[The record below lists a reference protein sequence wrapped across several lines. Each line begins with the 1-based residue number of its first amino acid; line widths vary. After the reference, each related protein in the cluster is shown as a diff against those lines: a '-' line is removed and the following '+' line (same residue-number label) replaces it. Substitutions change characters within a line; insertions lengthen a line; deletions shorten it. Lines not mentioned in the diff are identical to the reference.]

1 MKTKV
6 IITVVIAL
14 LSSVMA
20 WKLYANK
27 QEINDRKEV
36 KTTEE
41 SVSVTVAT
49 AKLKET
55 SGTLQLV
62 GTAEPSREVMVA
74 SEASGKIVQIN
85 FKMGDFV
92 TQGTVLAKVDDTY
105 KRLAYENAQMNY
117 NKFKED
123 YERYQVLRQGDAVS
137 ETQLRDMRIGY
148 ENAANQLEN
157 AKKQLDDTKITAPF
171 SGYITS
177 KNTELG
183 AFVGIGTPIAG
194 IADIS
199 QLKVQLAVSES
210 DIYQLRVGMEAVVS
224 TDVLPNTNL
233 KANISSIGQKG
244 SSAHSYP
251 VEIMIANNLKNPLK
265 AGTYVNV
272 SVNANKTS
280 KTLMI
285 PRDAIVSSVKEPS
298 VYIVKDGAV
307 QLTKITTGR
316 QYNSYIEVVTGL
328 NDGEQVVVNGQI
340 NLSDGVK
347 VSVIQ

>member
-6 IITVVIAL
+6 IITAVIVL
-14 LSSVMA
+14 LSSAMV

-27 QEINDRKEV
+27 QVINTHKEV

-41 SVSVTVAT
+41 SVSVAVAT
-49 AKLKET
+49 AELKET

-74 SEASGKIVQIN
+74 SEASGKIVQMN

-92 TQGTVLAKVDDTY
+92 QQGAVLAKVDDTY
-105 KRLAYENAQMNY
+105 KRLAYENAQINC

-148 ENAANQLEN
+148 ENAAIQLEN

-183 AFVGIGTPIAG
+183 AFVNTGTAIAG

-199 QLKVQLAVSES
+199 RLKVQLAVSES
-210 DIYQLRVGMEAVVS
+210 DIYQLRAGMEAFVT
-224 TDVLPNTNL
+224 TDVLPNTNFN
-233 KANISSIGQKG
+233 ANISSIGQKS

-251 VEIMIANNLKNPLK
+251 VEIMIANNLENPLK

-272 SVNANKTS
+272 SVNAGKTGT
-280 KTLMI
+280 TLMI

-298 VYIVKDGAV
+298 VYIVKDDMA

-316 QYNSYIEVVTGL
+316 QYNSYIEVVTGV

-347 VSVIQ
+347 VSVI

>member
-1 MKTKV
+1 MKTKI
-6 IITVVIAL
+6 IITGVVTLL
-14 LSSVMA
+14 LSAMV

-41 SVSVTVAT
+41 AVSVTVAT

-74 SEASGKIVQIN
+74 SEASGKIVQMN

-105 KRLAYENAQMNY
+105 KRLAFENAQINY

-148 ENAANQLEN
+148 ENAAIQLEN

-183 AFVGIGTPIAG
+183 AFVGVGTPIAG

-210 DIYQLRVGMEAVVS
+210 DIYQLRAGMEAFVT
-224 TDVLPNTNL
+224 TDVLPNTNF

-244 SSAHSYP
+244 NSAHSYP
-251 VEIMIANNLKNPLK
+251 VEIMIANDSKNPLK

-272 SVNANKTS
+272 SVNAGKTGN
-280 KTLMI
+280 TLMI

-298 VYIVKDGAV
+298 VYIVKNGIV

-316 QYNSYIEVVTGL
+316 QYNAYIEVLTGL
-328 NDGEQVVVNGQI
+328 NDGEQVVTNGQI
-340 NLSDGVK
+340 NLSDGAK
-347 VSVIQ
+347 VAVI

>member
-1 MKTKV
+1 MKPKV
-6 IITVVIAL
+6 IITVFIVL
-14 LSSVMA
+14 LSSAIV

-27 QEINDRKEV
+27 QVINTYKEV
-36 KTTEE
+36 KTNEE
-41 SVSVTVAT
+41 SVSVAVA
-49 AKLKET
+49 AAELKET

-74 SEASGKIVQIN
+74 SEASGKIVQMN

-92 TQGTVLAKVDDTY
+92 QQGAVLAKVDDTY
-105 KRLAYENAQMNY
+105 KRLAYENAEINY
-117 NKFKED
+117 NKFEED
-123 YERYQVLRQGDAVS
+123 YERFQVLRQGDAVS
-137 ETQLRDMRIGY
+137 ENQLRDIKIGY
-148 ENAANQLEN
+148 ENAGIQLEN
-157 AKKQLDDTKITAPF
+157 AKKQLDDTQIVAPF

-183 AFVGIGTPIAG
+183 AFVNIGTAIAA

-210 DIYQLRVGMEAVVS
+210 DIYQLRTGMEAFVT
-224 TDVLPNTNL
+224 TDVLPDTNF
-233 KANISSIGQKG
+233 KANISSIGQKS

-272 SVNANKTS
+272 SVNAGT
-280 KTLMI
+280 TGTMLMI
-285 PRDAIVSSVKEPS
+285 PRDAIVNSVKEPS
-298 VYIVKDGAV
+298 VYIVTDGIV

-347 VSVIQ
+347 VSVI